1 MSSFGVGSILLLVI
15 LYYAIL
21 CESSSMALLG
31 MALAVLMGY
40 SFFSLFFR
48 RGKIRAKLEVPML
61 IAEKDRKFF
70 LRVAV
75 SNDTG
80 RACAK
85 AVFKI
90 SYKNSMEKK
99 AYTTALTAQAL
110 PPGKSFYQYELLITE
125 PGCYEF
131 RLSRLFLYDSF
142 GIFCWKRRMQGGVN
156 ALVLP
161 EICGIPV
168 RVGER
173 VRNFYGDA
181 DVYDD
186 LRPGYD
192 PGEVFDVRQFR
203 DGDKLPGVLWK
214 LTAKTGELMV
224 RENSLPKA
232 CPVRFFL
239 YSYGGRSQWMLERIA
254 AAAFSVM
261 DAGCAFY
268 AVWMSRSRKDLLR
281 ARVDDEESFYQFL
294 VSYMQDCSESDSE
307 DLEERYREKY
317 RGECAVHSLCFRDGR
332 IFQNGQELKGRM
344 MQEILLD

>member
-1 MSSFGVGSILLLVI
+1 MSSFGIGSILLLVI

-131 RLSRLFLYDSF
+131 RLSRLFLYDFF
-142 GIFCWKRRMQGGVN
+142 GVFCWKRRMQGGVN

-168 RVGER
+168 SVGER

-239 YSYGGRSQWMLERIA
+239 YSYGGRSRWMLERIA